1 MQIQHL
7 SCPFPTFY
15 FINMSYN
22 QGGYGQQGSYGQ
34 DNYNNGGGYG
44 QQQHRGEASEFYNQ
58 GGNNGYGQQQ
68 QYGGQGGYGQEP
80 PQYQQLPSA
89 AAHSSNSGRNSH
101 NQGYQNQYGG
111 EGDPEGDR
119 GIMGGIAGGAAG
131 AFGGHKLGGQ
141 AGHGTAGTI
150 IGAISGAFAGHKA
163 QDAVSDWKDERDEKK
178 KWEKQQ
184 EEQQKYNQ
192 QHHGGSPPQHHRRDS
207 NDERSRGDFGGNF
220 TASSRDIRLD
230 AHGDFNLHA
239 QCART
244 DGSYS
249 SSTISLNQYIENDN
263 GSFRWSGGSSNG
275 AQTYTVQP
283 GDTLRA
289 IAARFSHCSFEDL
302 ARHNN
307 IANPDQIWP
316 GQNLQVPGGGS
327 RGGGNFG
334 ASARNVR
341 LERGGQELVAELGPQ
356 WHTRTLNLDERIGN
370 RNGCLEF
377 V

>member
-1 MQIQHL
+1 
-7 SCPFPTFY
+7 
-15 FINMSYN
+15 MSYN
-22 QGGYGQQGSYGQ
+22 QGGGYGQ
-34 DNYNNGGGYG
+34 DNYNNNNGGGYG
-44 QQQHRGEASEFYNQ
+44 QQQQRGEASEFYNQ

-68 QYGGQGGYGQEP
+68 YGGPGQEP
-80 PQYQQLPSA
+80 PQYQQYPSTA
-89 AAHSSNSGRNSH
+89 GHSSNSGRNSQ

-111 EGDPEGDR
+111 EGNPEGDR
-119 GIMGGIAGGAAG
+119 GIMGGLAGGAAG

-141 AGHGTAGTI
+141 AGHGAAGTI
-150 IGAISGAFAGHKA
+150 IGALGGAFAGHKA
-163 QDAVSDWKDERDEKK
+163 QDAASDWKHEHDDKK
-178 KWEKQQ
+178 KWEKEQ
-184 EEQQKYNQ
+184 EEQKKHNQQQ
-192 QHHGGSPPQHHRRDS
+192 QHHGGPPPQHNS
-207 NDERSRGDFGGNF
+207 NDARERGDFGGNF
-220 TASSRDIRLD
+220 TASSRDVRLD

-249 SSTISLNQYIENDN
+249 SSTISLNKYIENDN
-263 GSFRWSGGSSNG
+263 GSFRWSSGSSNG
-275 AQTYTVQP
+275 ASTYTVQQ

-307 IANPDQIWP
+307 ISNPDQIWP
-316 GQNLQVPGGGS
+316 GQNLQVPGGGT

-341 LERGGQELVAELGPQ
+341 LQHGGQELVAELGPE
-356 WHTRTLNLDERIGN
+356 WHTRTLNLDEKIGN
-370 RNGCLEF
+370 RDGCLEF

>member
-1 MQIQHL
+1 
-7 SCPFPTFY
+7 
-15 FINMSYN
+15 MSYN
-22 QGGYGQQGSYGQ
+22 QNGYGQQGYGQ
-34 DNYNNGGGYG
+34 DNYNNGGSYG

-68 QYGGQGGYGQEP
+68 QYGSQGGYGQEP

-101 NQGYQNQYGG
+101 NQGYQNQYSG

-163 QDAVSDWKDERDEKK
+163 QDAVGDWKDEHDEKK

-192 QHHGGSPPQHHRRDS
+192 QHHGGAPPQHPHRDS

-239 QCART
+239 QCSRT

-249 SSTISLNQYIENDN
+249 SSTLSLNQYIENDN

-275 AQTYTVQP
+275 AQTYTVQQ

-307 IANPDQIWP
+307 ISNPDQIWP

-341 LERGGQELVAELGPQ
+341 LERGGQELVAELGPE

>member
-1 MQIQHL
+1 
-7 SCPFPTFY
+7 
-15 FINMSYN
+15 MSYN
-22 QGGYGQQGSYGQ
+22 QGYGQ

-44 QQQHRGEASEFYNQ
+44 QQQQRGEAADFYNQ

-68 QYGGQGGYGQEP
+68 YGGGQEP
-80 PQYQQLPSA
+80 PQYQQYPSTA
-89 AAHSSNSGRNSH
+89 QHSSNSGRNSH

-119 GIMGGIAGGAAG
+119 GIMGGLAGGAAG

-150 IGAISGAFAGHKA
+150 IGAIGGAFAGHKA
-163 QDAVSDWKDERDEKK
+163 QDAASDWKHEHDEKK
-178 KWEKQQ
+178 KWEKEQ
-184 EEQQKYNQ
+184 EEMQKHNQQQ
-192 QHHGGSPPQHHRRDS
+192 QHHGGPPPQHN
-207 NDERSRGDFGGNF
+207 NDGRERGDFGGNF

-230 AHGDFNLHA
+230 ANGDFNLHA

-249 SSTISLNQYIENDN
+249 SSTISLNQIIENDN

-275 AQTYTVQP
+275 ASTYTVQP

-307 IANPDQIWP
+307 ISNPDQIWP

-341 LERGGQELVAELGPQ
+341 LQHGGQELVAELGPS

>member
-1 MQIQHL
+1 
-7 SCPFPTFY
+7 
-15 FINMSYN
+15 MSYN
-22 QGGYGQQGSYGQ
+22 QGGYGQQG
-34 DNYNNGGGYG
+34 GGYG
-44 QQQHRGEASEFYNQ
+44 QQQNHSEAAEFYNQGANQ
-58 GGNNGYGQQQ
+58 GGNNGYAPNNGYGQQQ
-68 QYGGQGGYGQEP
+68 HGGQQYGGGQGGYGQGP

-163 QDAVSDWKDERDEKK
+163 QDKVSDWKDERDEKK
-178 KWEKQQ
+178 KWEKEQ

-192 QHHGGSPPQHHRRDS
+192 QHHSSSPPQHHHQQRRDS
-207 NDERSRGDFGGNF
+207 DDQRERGNFGGNF

-230 AHGDFNLHA
+230 AHGDYVLHA

-244 DGSYS
+244 DGSYQS
-249 SSTISLNQYIENDN
+249 SSISLNKVIENDN
-263 GSFRWSGGSSNG
+263 GSFRWSQGSSNG
-275 AQTYTVQP
+275 SQSYTVQQ

-289 IAARFSHCSFEDL
+289 IADRFSHCSFEEL

-316 GQNLQVPGGGS
+316 GQNLQIPGGGS

-341 LERGGQELVAELGPQ
+341 LQRGGQELVAELGPS